1 MFSDSDENFLDRQS
15 IDIKSC
21 GGVSD
26 LEKNQQT
33 ITGKQASE
41 HPDTS
46 KSTKESSQSDQTNSD
61 DKPSSSN
68 SPRGKM
74 RHVKKH
80 VIPPPMKLLPK
91 SHVPKEPVKSGTE
104 VRFLELEN
112 NRSDSNLLSKWI
124 YFSWLVEP
132 VDEQEKSSP
141 TNRNKE
147 VKNFKSIFFQDL
159 KNSRRNPVVYNRYVD
174 WIQ

>member
-1 MFSDSDENFLDRQS
+1 
-15 IDIKSC
+15 
-21 GGVSD
+21 
-26 LEKNQQT
+26 
-33 ITGKQASE
+33 
-41 HPDTS
+41 
-46 KSTKESSQSDQTNSD
+46 
-61 DKPSSSN
+61 
-68 SPRGKM
+68 
-74 RHVKKH
+74 
-80 VIPPPMKLLPK
+80 MKLLPK

-112 NRSDSNLLSKWI
+112 NRSDSNLLSKYI

-174 WIQ
+174 